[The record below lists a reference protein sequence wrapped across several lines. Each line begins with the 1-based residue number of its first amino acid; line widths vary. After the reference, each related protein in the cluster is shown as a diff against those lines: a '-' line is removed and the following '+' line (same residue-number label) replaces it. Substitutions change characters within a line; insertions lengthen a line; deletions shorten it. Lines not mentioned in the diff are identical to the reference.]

1 MKVLVLRKCGK
12 NGESHYGD
20 FKYPVNGYVEAPD
33 WQLTAECGH
42 GLHGLL
48 WGHGT
53 FDLEDYGSQFQVIE
67 VEEVDNKNN
76 RQIIE
81 FDGKCKFKCGN
92 VLYTGNQLE
101 AITLIK
107 AHPNYPKGNILNY
120 DIVTNVT
127 LYEAGD
133 ESTVEAGY
141 KSTVKAGDK
150 STVEAGD
157 ESTVKAGYKST
168 VKAGYKS
175 TVKAGDKST
184 VKAGYKSTVEAGY
197 KSTVK
202 AGDKSTVKA
211 GDKSTVEAG
220 DESTVEAGGGST
232 VKAGDES
239 TVEAGGG
246 STVKA
251 GILSVIIIRWYDYDN
266 KQPKVSVNTITK
278 STANKGYKFENGKF
292 NLVKD

>member
-127 LYEAGD
+127 LYEAGYG
-133 ESTVEAGY
+133 STVEAGY
-141 KSTVKAGDK
+141 G
-150 STVEAGD
+150 STVEAG
-157 ESTVKAGYKST
+157 G
-168 VKAGYKS
+168 G
-175 TVKAGDKST
+175 
-184 VKAGYKSTVEAGY
+184 
-197 KSTVK
+197 
-202 AGDKSTVKA
+202 
-211 GDKSTVEAG
+211 
-220 DESTVEAGGGST
+220 STVEAGGGST
-232 VKAGDES
+232 VKAGGGSTVKAGYGSTVEAGGGS

-266 KQPKVSVNTITK
+266 KQPKVSVKTITK